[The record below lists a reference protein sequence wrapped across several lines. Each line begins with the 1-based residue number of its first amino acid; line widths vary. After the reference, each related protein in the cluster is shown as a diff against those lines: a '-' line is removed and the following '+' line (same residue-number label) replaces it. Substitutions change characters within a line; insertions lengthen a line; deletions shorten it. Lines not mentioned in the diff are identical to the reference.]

1 MFGGITDRRNDYL
14 SSTAV
19 TTSYTADIATQ
30 VAAAGG
36 GGTGQVGTFSTSQ
49 IIDGICEGP
58 IEGFPTPNEPMKYI
72 FLDGTPV
79 QSYSGSFN
87 SASLR
92 YEFRNGTSDQTV
104 LSQYTLVGSVKT
116 PNYQDEIKRSDP
128 VIQQVQIRDDTD
140 GAYPLVEAVA
150 FTFSFP
156 EGIYRQRSSG
166 GRDGTSIGFT
176 IEINKKSN
184 ADPAYWVKRVT
195 FDQNELE
202 LTNFPF
208 EWTFVIEI
216 PPGWAA
222 PMDVQKYAEADK
234 ADDVITFRITKF
246 NEDTDNDRA
255 HSRMFLKNYAVYSRN
270 QFTYPYTALMG
281 LTINSKNF
289 DGSIPARMYDLKLL
303 KVKVPSNYNLVFGKK
318 GEITE
323 RNYTGQWDGTFKDG
337 VWTDNPAW
345 CFYDLVT
352 NTRYGLGKY
361 IDTSLLNKWKLYEI
375 AKYCDGV
382 VSDTRPEAAPN
393 SYTFSQTA
401 GLGGVISGAG
411 TRAVKEPRFTCNM
424 LISSREEAYSVIQ
437 RMAALFRGIV
447 FFQQGTLEIMQDR
460 PSTPTYLYNN
470 TNVIGGTFSYSSSSI
485 KARHTVAIV
494 KWLDPDD
501 LYSEKLEYVEDYD
514 GIARYGY
521 REIELDGFG
530 CTSKGQAR
538 RIGRHILITEKFEL
552 ETITFK
558 VGMEGA
564 VVTPGN
570 LIKIK
575 DSYRQV
581 YRAAGRIAS
590 ATSSYVTL
598 DKAISVPSGVTGVS
612 LWLQTA
618 KARDYI
624 VDEGTAAPINTG
636 TTLRPTLTSY
646 SITVPTSTVSNL
658 SPTTTI
664 SPIPVA
670 GNIWGLSYT
679 EAGDVEN
686 VSVYKVLSVVETNSY
701 EYEITA
707 LQHYSQKYDEIETF
721 EPIQQYKPV
730 PLKLFTPPPTSGNFS
745 SKFNGTSHDVR
756 ISWTSDRYISGTQY
770 KVTLVAGTQERVLY
784 AGTDTSYL
792 YNNVRPGVYYFK
804 IYSINPTTFT
814 TSDALVLGPLRIK
827 EVMPQN
833 NFDSFSQT
841 KFSSDYITNSWPDD
855 IFPNDPVKYELWR
868 SSTNSLRTAVSLSPT
883 IGGINYATNSIKL
896 NGFDQ
901 TILTGSPDQYY
912 VEVPLYPYI
921 KYGAA
926 SPNTGGPVTSPAR
939 IVLNTIEKPNISVG
953 DKLVNAT
960 RRVTVNVTGITQSKN
975 IEGKWT
981 TLISPS
987 ASIPSQA
994 ENDIIYTYKG
1004 VAGVQLSQTQPSGVI
1019 KQKTFKTIAGTNST
1033 NILVTSPDTIS
1044 NLLVGDVIIN
1054 RSRNAGSIVQVV
1066 SPPTAFTISPAI
1078 TGQTADDTIA
1088 YYQSSNR
1095 EARQLYKYSIDFLGE
1110 AFGGDAT
1117 NVLNYDN
1124 PDYMPTVAKSIM
1136 VNITKGK
1143 AAQVITSS
1151 VKPGGILNVVTVPS
1165 NSPNISD
1172 LDQVIFFDKD
1182 EVYTQS
1188 ISEHIHPTVGITTG
1202 GTSPAGVTCITP
1214 IFTSAVKGD
1223 ILVNAT
1229 KNTSSVILAKI
1240 SNTQVTLA
1248 GTIDSSLVI
1257 NGQTAGDEVFVV
1269 SGSSM
1274 TSFVEQLSYTH
1285 PTIRSAEAS
1294 TSTTQVVVT
1303 NGFSGVTSSY
1313 ILYNMTRNAYAS
1325 ISPNTVSRITVSPSI
1340 TGQTTGD
1347 SIFTF
1352 LPGNVSPSFVTA
1364 PDGAFSFARAGDI
1377 FYNVTRDNMATIKDV
1392 ATLTG
1397 VLDKRVDRLKLSTP
1411 IAGQRAGDEFRI
1423 IQGFFVSS
1431 IKSKTENGAND
1442 LLELETISNLELGDQ
1457 VNIYQY
1463 GASKVGTTAGNTIT
1477 DTGLTQ
1483 STTYYYW
1490 MRPVSARLPFLG
1502 GIWKPS
1508 RTTGDSATT
1517 IPVDLGNYNASND
1530 NNSSAITPS
1539 VVSPTG
1545 ISLVKINDD
1554 STANINLNWN
1564 WRGNPASIDGFI
1576 VYFWSSNSSTD
1587 ISPLFDN
1594 DFIKSLSTYSI
1605 PTNQKVPISNITYAG
1620 TAINVTTAGPHNL
1633 SNGDT
1638 IKIIGAKAGSGTSSP
1653 MPFVNTTGTN
1663 VFTVS
1668 PNGVNTFA
1676 FTASGT
1682 PTGTY
1687 DANSG
1692 RMIPCKY
1699 KYQISN
1705 LTSNY
1710 FYNGW
1715 VQPYRTVNTN
1725 ISENG
1730 VLLGSPTL
1738 IA

>member
-1 MFGGITDRRNDYL
+1 MPGDRDRRNRGEDYI

-36 GGTGQVGTFSTSQ
+36 SGTGQSGTFITSQ
-49 IIDGICEGP
+49 IIDAICEGP
-58 IEGFPTPNEPMKYI
+58 IEGFPTANEPMKYI

-87 SASLR
+87 TGALR
-92 YEFRNGTSDQTV
+92 YEFRNGTTDQTV
-104 LSQYTLVGSVKT
+104 LSQYTLVGSVKA
-116 PNYQDEIKRSDP
+116 PNFQDEILRNNA

-156 EGIYRQRSSG
+156 EGIFRQRSSG
-166 GRDGTSIGFT
+166 GREGTPIGFT

-195 FDQNELE
+195 FDQNDLE
-202 LTNFPF
+202 LTNYPF
-208 EWTFVIEI
+208 EWTFIIEI

-222 PMDVQKYAEADK
+222 PRDVQKYAEADK
-234 ADDVITFRITKF
+234 ADDVITFRINKF
-246 NEDTDNDRA
+246 NEDITDNDRA

-270 QFTYPYTALMG
+270 QYTYPYTALMG
-281 LTINSKNF
+281 LTIDSKNF
-289 DGSIPARMYDLKLL
+289 DGSIPSRMYDLKLL
-303 KVKVPSNYNLVFGKK
+303 KVKVPSNYNLVFDKK
-318 GEITE
+318 GKVIE

-361 IDTSLLNKWKLYEI
+361 IDSSLLNKWKLYEI
-375 AKYCDGV
+375 AKYCDAV
-382 VSDTRPEAAPN
+382 VSDTRPGATPN
-393 SYTFSQTA
+393 SYTFSETA

-437 RMAALFRGIV
+437 RMASLFRGIV
-447 FFQQGTLEIMQDR
+447 FFQQGTLEVMQDR

-470 TNVIGGTFSYSSSSI
+470 TNIIDGVFSYSSSSI

-552 ETITFK
+552 ETISFK

-581 YRAAGRIAS
+581 YRAAGRVAS

-598 DKAISVPSGVTGVS
+598 DKAITVPSGVTGVS

-658 SPTTTI
+658 SPTTVI

-679 EAGDVEN
+679 ESGDVEN
-686 VSVYKVLSVVETNSY
+686 TSVYKVLSVVETNSY

-707 LQHYSQKYDEIETF
+707 LQHYSTKYDEIETY
-721 EPIQQYKPV
+721 EPIQQYKPI
-730 PLKLFTPPPTSGNFS
+730 PLKLFTPPPTSGNCS
-745 SKFNGTSHDVR
+745 SKFNGTSHDIRV
-756 ISWTSDRYISGTQY
+756 SWTSDRYISGTQY
-770 KVTLVAGTQERVLY
+770 KLALVTSTQERVIY
-784 AGTDTSYL
+784 AGTDTSFVYKNAL
-792 YNNVRPGVYYFK
+792 PGTYYFRV
-804 IYSINPTTFT
+804 YSVNQTTFT
-814 TSDALVLGPLRIK
+814 TSDALVLGPVRIK

-833 NFDSFSQT
+833 NFDFFNQT

-868 SSTNSLRTAVSLSPT
+868 SSSNSLRTAVSLSPT
-883 IGGINYATNSIKL
+883 IGGINYGTNTLKL

-912 VEVPLYPYI
+912 IEVPLYPYI

-926 SPNTGGPVTSPAR
+926 SPNTGGPVTSPGK
-939 IVLNTIEKPNISVG
+939 I
-953 DKLVNAT
+953 VNASK
-960 RRVTVNVTGITQSKN
+960 RVTVNVTGITQSKN

-981 TLISPS
+981 TIISPS
-987 ASIPSQA
+987 ALIPSQA
-994 ENDIIYTYKG
+994 ENDIIYAYKG
-1004 VAGVQLSQTQPSGVI
+1004 VAGVQLIQTQPSGVI
-1019 KQKTFKTIAGTNST
+1019 KQKTFKTIAGTSSS
-1033 NILVTSPDTIS
+1033 NIVVTSPDTIT
-1044 NLLVGDVIIN
+1044 NLAAGDVIIN
-1054 RSRNAGSIVQVV
+1054 RSRNAGSIVQSVTL
-1066 SPPTAFTISPAI
+1066 PNTFAISPII

-1088 YYQSSNR
+1088 YYQSSTR
-1095 EARQLYKYSIDFLGE
+1095 EARKLYKYSIDLLGE
-1110 AFGGDAT
+1110 AFGGNAI
-1117 NVLNYDN
+1117 NVLSYDN
-1124 PDYMPTVAKSIM
+1124 TDYAPTPIKSIM
-1136 VNITKGK
+1136 VNVTKGK
-1143 AAQVITSS
+1143 AAQVIFSS
-1151 VKPGGILNVVTVPS
+1151 IKPGGILNVATVPAH
-1165 NSPNISD
+1165 SPNIAD
-1172 LDQVIFFDKD
+1172 LDQVIFFERD
-1182 EVYTQS
+1182 EVYTPS
-1188 ISEHIHPTVGITTG
+1188 ILTHIHPTIGITTG
-1202 GTSPAGVTCITP
+1202 ETSPAGVTCTTS
-1214 IFTSAVKGD
+1214 IFTSALKGD

-1229 KNTSSVILAKI
+1229 RNNSSVILEKI
-1240 SNTQVTLA
+1240 SNTQVTLV
-1248 GTIDSSLVI
+1248 GSLDSSLVI
-1257 NGQTAGDEVFVV
+1257 NGQTAGDEVFLVP
-1269 SGSSM
+1269 GSSM
-1274 TSFVEQLSYTH
+1274 SSFVEELSYAH
-1285 PTIRSAEAS
+1285 PTVRTAEAS
-1294 TSTTQVVVT
+1294 TSTSQVVVT

-1313 ILYNMTRNAYAS
+1313 ILYNMTRNQYAS
-1325 ISPNTVSRITVSPSI
+1325 VSPNTTSRISVSPSI

-1352 LPGNVSPSFVTA
+1352 LPGNVSPTFVTA
-1364 PDGAFSFARAGDI
+1364 PDGAFSYARAGDI
-1377 FYNVTRDNMATIKDV
+1377 FYNVTRDDMATIKDV
-1392 ATLTG
+1392 VTLRG
-1397 VLDKRVDRLKLSTP
+1397 ILDKKIDRVILSTP

-1423 IQGFFVSS
+1423 VQGFFNSG
-1431 IKSKTENGAND
+1431 IKSKTDNGTSD
-1442 LLELETISNLELGDQ
+1442 LIEVETISNLELGDE
-1457 VNIYQY
+1457 VRIYQY

-1490 MRPVSARLPFLG
+1490 MRPVSARLPFVG

-1517 IPVDLGNYNASND
+1517 IPVDLGNYNTSND
-1530 NNSSAITPS
+1530 NNPNAIAPS

-1554 STANINLNWN
+1554 STSNINLNWN
-1564 WRGNPASIDGFI
+1564 WTGDPASIDGFV
-1576 VYFWSSNSSTD
+1576 VYFWSTNSSTD
-1587 ISPLFDN
+1587 ISPLSNN
-1594 DFIKSLSTYSI
+1594 DFVKAVSTYSI
-1605 PTNQKVPISNITYAG
+1605 PTNQKVPISNITYVG
-1620 TAINVTTAGPHNL
+1620 TAVNITTAGPHNL

-1638 IKIIGAKAGSGTSSP
+1638 IKIIGAKTGSGTASP
-1653 MPFVNTTGTN
+1653 MPFVNTAGTAT
-1663 VFTVS
+1663 FTVS
-1668 PNGVNTFA
+1668 PNGTNTFA

-1687 DANSG
+1687 NANSG